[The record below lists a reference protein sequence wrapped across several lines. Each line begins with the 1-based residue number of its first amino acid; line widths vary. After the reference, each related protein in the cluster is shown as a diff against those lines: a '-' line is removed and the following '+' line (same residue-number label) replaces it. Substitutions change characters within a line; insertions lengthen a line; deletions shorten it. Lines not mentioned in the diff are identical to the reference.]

1 MITIEEKLN
10 LFTKLVYEKVEKE
23 NRIVIQKFEE
33 EYGKILSEKK
43 KEFEEKASK
52 LDKKVKSEIE
62 LYRTQTLSKAHIRG
76 KKIILERKNN
86 IYNKAIEDVICYIN
100 ENKNK
105 KEYKQYFSNKLISII
120 KNNDIKEANLIVNRQ
135 DWNLWGSDVEGELR
149 SVLKV
154 IFDENVSGGFIL
166 VDFKNNFKYD
176 FSIENIV
183 EEYREKIGE
192 KLFAML

>member
-23 NRIVIQKFEE
+23 NRIVIQRFEE

-43 KEFEEKASK
+43 KEFEEEASK

-76 KKIILERKNN
+76 KKIILERKNS
-86 IYNKAIEDVICYIN
+86 IYNKAIEDVICYIS
-100 ENKNK
+100 ENKSR

-120 KNNDIKEANLIVNRQ
+120 KNNDIKEANLIVTRQ
-135 DWNLWGSDVEGELR
+135 DWDLWGKDLDKETRLLNV
-149 SVLKV
+149 V
-154 IFDENVSGGFIL
+154 FDESVSGGFIL
-166 VDFKNNFKYD
+166 IDLKNNFKYD

-183 EEYREKIGE
+183 DENREKIGE